1 MFSVGHAS
9 LVQKMLEHP
18 EGTIDFN
25 GKLFGDTGYGWA
37 KYRGHTAIVELL
49 EKAGHTS

>member
-1 MFSVGHAS
+1 MFSGGHAS
-9 LVQKMLEHP
+9 VVQKMLELP

-25 GKLFGDTGYGWA
+25 GKLLGKTGYGLA
-37 KYRGHTAIVELL
+37 KFRGHTAIVELL